1 MNRIHFFLQARIG
14 ADSLDYLKTKSE
26 AGKKKEKGIKRAT
39 EIEKAVAKLRSQ
51 VNNFEFL

>member
-1 MNRIHFFLQARIG
+1 M
-14 ADSLDYLKTKSE
+14 DYIKTKSE

-51 VNNFEFL
+51 VSDFEFFPRLYDDESLASLQ